1 MPTCVAASPPALCPR
16 VAARRTRPRLR
27 AASAASH
34 EPDALFDALRA
45 WVHARGGYLSP
56 ALRLSASEHGGREL
70 RVAVPVLADTL
81 LASLPRSCCLCL
93 DDEEERPAGLQLPW
107 PARMALLMLAAMLDS
122 SGFSAVVACW
132 PPSTVPVGILAPWP
146 VLDLLS
152 AALPDVRD
160 TAAGLQ
166 LRLEEAKAKACPVG
180 VPAADFEWAV
190 SLALS
195 RVARPSLS
203 SLDLLAPVFDLANH
217 EGGDQ
222 AALQWV
228 WCPAAEALHVHA
240 ARDLEP
246 GPARVSYGDHGNT
259 DLWLAYGFTLPD
271 NPKDTIVLWPDM
283 LACAEWVE
291 EHMTGGGGANTA
303 AELQVTVEEELEA
316 LRAGR
321 HGELLGPLLRWT
333 DSDAAGARAAVHR
346 RAQQLVDALDGSLAS
361 LDGEGWRGGEAQ
373 GAEFLPSVRCL
384 LTAKRLLLHELL
396 AHTALA

>member
-1 MPTCVAASPPALCPR
+1 MGV
-16 VAARRTRPRLR
+16 
-27 AASAASH
+27 
-34 EPDALFDALRA
+34 
-45 WVHARGGYLSP
+45 
-56 ALRLSASEHGGREL
+56 
-70 RVAVPVLADTL
+70 
-81 LASLPRSCCLCL
+81 
-93 DDEEERPAGLQLPW
+93 
-107 PARMALLMLAAMLDS
+107 
-122 SGFSAVVACW
+122 
-132 PPSTVPVGILAPWP
+132 LAPWP

-152 AALPDVRD
+152 DALPDVRD

-217 EGGDQ
+217 ESGDK
-222 AALQWV
+222 AALRWV

-246 GPARVSYGDHGNT
+246 GLARVSYGEHCNT

-271 NPKDTIVLWPDM
+271 NPNDNIVLWPDM

-303 AELQVTVEEELEA
+303 AELQVTVEEELEP

-321 HGELLGPLLRWT
+321 RGELHGPLLRWT

-346 RAQQLVDALDGSLAS
+346 RAQQLLDALDGSLAS
-361 LDGEGWRGGEAQ
+361 LDGERWRGGEAE

-384 LTAKRLLLHELL
+384 LAAKRLLLQELL
-396 AHTALA
+396 AHTAPA